1 MDHRGIHWRALST
14 LDLPMVEAIAAIVH
28 PDFPED
34 TAVLAERQRLY
45 PDGARFLEL
54 GGIPSGYLIS
64 HPWTF
69 KSLPALNS
77 RLGAIPPD
85 ASTYYLHD
93 LALLNKA
100 RGTGAAAMIVG
111 DIINHARAGGF
122 PNLSLVAV
130 NGSQPFWHKHG
141 FRVVNASELAEK
153 LASYEATARFMVK
166 PLV

>member
-14 LDLPMVEAIAAIVH
+14 LDLPAVEAIAAVVH
-28 PDFPED
+28 PAFPED
-34 TAVLAERQRLY
+34 TAIFAERQRLY

-54 GGIPSGYLIS
+54 GGVPSGYIIS

-69 KSLPALNS
+69 KSLPALNA
-77 RLGAIPPD
+77 RLGAIPPH

-111 DIINHARAGGF
+111 DIINHARAQGF

-130 NGSQPFWHKHG
+130 NSSQPFWHKHG
-141 FRVVNASELAEK
+141 FRVVDVPELKEK
-153 LASYEATARFMVK
+153 LASYEAAARFMVK